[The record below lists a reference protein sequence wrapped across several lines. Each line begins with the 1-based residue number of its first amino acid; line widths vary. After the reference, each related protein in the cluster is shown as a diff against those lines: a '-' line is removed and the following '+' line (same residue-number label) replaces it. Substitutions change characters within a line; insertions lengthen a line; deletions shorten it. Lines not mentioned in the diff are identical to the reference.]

1 MHLSRSYTAV
11 EVHAEGEQGTCYL
24 GSVFEVPG
32 QTAREKLHHLNSVDD
47 SVRRVLT
54 LEPRGRPQASANLV
68 FPSADPE
75 ADAAFVVLQ
84 ADRAHAMSGS
94 NTICVVTALLETG
107 MVPMTEPTTV
117 VTLETAA
124 GLVRTEAAC
133 REGRCERVTFAG
145 VPSFVD
151 ALDVPLD
158 VPGLGRIA
166 VDVAYGGCFYVL
178 VDCSAIGVPLTRDH
192 AREVVERAELV
203 MAAARQQISVRH
215 PEIPEIDFLSY
226 VMVTGHDDPS
236 GGRLRG
242 ATVLSG
248 RVDRS
253 PCGTGT
259 SARLA
264 CMAARGQASIG
275 SIFVANSLIDSEF
288 IVSITG
294 TTTVG
299 DRSAVQPSISGRGWI
314 FGTRTA
320 AVDPTDPYPTGFTL
334 TDVWGREVPGTPP

>member
-1 MHLSRSYTAV
+1 MRLARSHTAI

-24 GSVFEVPG
+24 GSIFDVPG
-32 QTAREKLHHLNSVDD
+32 ATAREKLHHVNAVDD
-47 SVRRVLT
+47 TVRRLLT

-68 FPSADPE
+68 FPSTDPR
-75 ADAAFVVLQ
+75 ADAAFIVLQ

-107 MVPMTEPTTV
+107 TLTMTEPTTV

-124 GLVRTEAAC
+124 GLVRTEATC
-133 REGRCERVTFAG
+133 RDGRCERVSFAG
-145 VPSFVD
+145 VPSFVE
-151 ALDVPLD
+151 ALDVPLE
-158 VPGLGRIA
+158 VPGLGTVA

-178 VDCSAIGVPLTRDH
+178 VDAATVGVRLARDE
-192 AREVVERAELV
+192 ARELVDRAEAV
-203 MAAARQQISVRH
+203 MAAARRQLEVRH
-215 PEIPEIDFLSY
+215 PEVPEIDFLSY
-226 VMVTGHDDPS
+226 VMVTGDDDPEA
-236 GGRLRG
+236 GVLRG

-264 CMAARGQASIG
+264 CLAARGQTATG
-275 SIFVANSLIDSEF
+275 STFTARSLIDSEF
-288 IVSITG
+288 TASISA

-299 DRSAVQPSISGRGWI
+299 DRSAVVPTISGRGWI
-314 FGTRTA
+314 VGTRTTT
-320 AVDPTDPYPTGFTL
+320 VDPTDPYPTGFVL
-334 TDVWGREVPGTPP
+334 PDLWGHGSTTA

>member
-1 MHLSRSYTAV
+1 MRLARSHAAI

-24 GSVFEVPG
+24 GSIFEIPG
-32 QTAREKLHHLNSVDD
+32 RTAREKLHHVNTVDD
-47 SVRRVLT
+47 TVRRLLT

-68 FPSADPE
+68 FPSADPH
-75 ADAAFVVLQ
+75 ADAGFIVLQ

-107 MVPMTEPTTV
+107 TVPMTEPTTV

-124 GLVRTEAAC
+124 GLVRTEATC
-133 REGRCERVTFAG
+133 HDGRCERVSFAG
-145 VPSFVD
+145 VPSFVE

-158 VPGLGRIA
+158 VPGVGTVA

-178 VDCSAIGVPLTRDH
+178 VDSAALDLRLVREQ
-192 AREVVERAELV
+192 ARQIVERAEAV
-203 MAAARQQISVRH
+203 MAAARRQLNVRH
-215 PEIPEIDFLSY
+215 PEVPEIDFLSY
-226 VMVTGHDDPS
+226 VMVTGDDDPS
-236 GGRLRG
+236 GGVLRG

-264 CMAARGQASIG
+264 CLAARGQAGPG
-275 SIFVANSLIDSEF
+275 SAFTARSLIDSEF
-288 IVSITG
+288 TASISATA
-294 TTTVG
+294 TVG
-299 DRSAVQPSISGRGWI
+299 DRTAVLPTISGRGWI
-314 FGTRTA
+314 VGTRVTT
-320 AVDPTDPYPTGFTL
+320 VDPTDPYSTGFVL
-334 TDVWGREVPGTPP
+334 PDLWGRSLTTA